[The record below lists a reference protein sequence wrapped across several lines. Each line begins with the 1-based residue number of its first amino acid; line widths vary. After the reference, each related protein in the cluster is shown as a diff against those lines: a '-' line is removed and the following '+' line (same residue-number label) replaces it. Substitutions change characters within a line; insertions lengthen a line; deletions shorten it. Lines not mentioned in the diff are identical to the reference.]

1 MSPLVTTELILGS
14 VALLALAFVAFVWLR
29 RRYIAGGRQLMLCA
43 LRTEAEPRWRLGLAR
58 LSGDNL
64 EWFSVVGPSLR
75 PEQTWLRHEFDL
87 GAPAPVPET
96 IPGLPPD
103 AVAVSGQCGQANC
116 SLAMSAAAYTALRA
130 WLESSPP
137 GFNVNVA

>member
-1 MSPLVTTELILGS
+1 MSPLVTAELILGS
-14 VALLALAFVAFVWLR
+14 IAVLAVGFVAFVWLR
-29 RRYIAGGRQLMLCA
+29 RRYIAAGSQLMLCA

-58 LSGDNL
+58 LSGDHL
-64 EWFSVVGPSLR
+64 QWFSVVGPSLR
-75 PEQTWLRHEFDL
+75 PERRWLRHELDL
-87 GAPAPVPET
+87 GVPTGVPET

-103 AVAVSGQCGQANC
+103 AVAVSGECGPLTC
-116 SLAMSAAAYTALRA
+116 SLAMSSAAYTALRA

>member
-1 MSPLVTTELILGS
+1 MSPLVTVEVVLGCLA
-14 VALLALAFVAFVWLR
+14 VLALSLLAFVWLR

-43 LRTEAEPRWRLGLAR
+43 MRTEAEPRWRLGLAR
-58 LSGDNL
+58 LSGDHL

-75 PEQTWLRHEFDL
+75 PEYTWVRHEFDL
-87 GAPAPVPET
+87 GAPTPIPEP

-103 AVAVSGQCGQANC
+103 SVWVTGQCGPTEC
-116 SLAMSAAAYTALRA
+116 SLAMASAAYTALRA